1 MSVNTTVISLF
12 LFTMTAFPLRTLF
25 IVMFLALLAG
35 CANIVPPTGGK
46 KDTVPPQLVEISPKD
61 SLLNT
66 RVTKISM
73 EFDEYI
79 SLNEPGKEIQV
90 SPVLPVPV
98 ATVVNGKKLT
108 VKIPD
113 SLLKNNTTYRVSFGN
128 SIKDLNEG
136 NAFTSF
142 NYIFSTGSY
151 FDSLKLYGIV
161 YDAETGNHAT
171 NITLMLYDA
180 ALSDSAVVKE
190 KPVYVTPVV
199 EKGRYVFMG
208 LPADTFRIYALKDDN
223 GNLMYDGEEEK
234 IGFIDSVVVPVDS
247 VKLNEPVLLRVFKE
261 IVPPDSSDAEDSVKT
276 KTRGFNK
283 RKAEKA
289 DDKELRYAVA
299 VDTADIEKR
308 THDVNKPIRITFS
321 NPIDTYN
328 TDRIFVSYDS
338 MGTEVEVPYILKRDT
353 TEEVL
358 LLNTDWKENTV
369 YTIRLLKDFAQ
380 DTAKLMAMPSKHIFR
395 TKGNEDYG
403 VIVINVPSQYYG
415 NKYLLR
421 VGTEKDSIYQ
431 KPVTDTSVTIRRLN
445 PDKYYIR
452 IISDENENGKWDTG
466 DLFAKKQPELVVPYT
481 DAIELKAGWENV
493 IDFKTPLTEDLNP
506 KPKLKKGDAPPKRGE
521 KPADK

>member
-1 MSVNTTVISLF
+1 M
-12 LFTMTAFPLRTLF
+12 
-25 IVMFLALLAG
+25 AG

-46 KDTVPPQLVEISPKD
+46 KDTAPPQLVEISPKD

-113 SLLKNNTTYRVSFGN
+113 SLLKDNTTYRVSFGN

-136 NAFTSF
+136 NAFKTF

-161 YDAETGNHAT
+161 YDAETGSHAT
-171 NITLMLYDA
+171 NITIMLYDA
-180 ALSDSAVVKE
+180 ALSDSAIVKE
-190 KPVYVTPVV
+190 KPVYITRVV

-234 IGFIDSVVVPVDS
+234 IGFIDSLVVPVDS
-247 VKLNEPVLLRVFKE
+247 VMLNEPVVLRVFKE
-261 IVPPDSSDAEDSVKT
+261 IVPPDSLDENDSLKKQT
-276 KTRGFNK
+276 KPGFNK
-283 RKAEKA
+283 KRTDKV

-299 VDTADIEKR
+299 VDTANKEKR

-338 MGTEVEVPYILKRDT
+338 MGTEIEVAYTLKRDT

-358 LLNTDWKENTV
+358 LLNAEWKENTV
-369 YTIRLLKDFAQ
+369 YTVRLLKDFAQ

-395 TKGNEDYG
+395 TKGEEDYG
-403 VIVINVPSQYYG
+403 VIVIHVPSQYYG
-415 NKYLLR
+415 KKYLLR
-421 VGTEKDSIYQ
+421 VSTEKDSIYQ
-431 KPVTDTSVTIRRLN
+431 QPIIDTSVTIRRLN
-445 PDKYYIR
+445 PDKYNIR
-452 IISDENENGKWDTG
+452 IIEDVNENGKWDTG
-466 DLFAKKQPELVVPYT
+466 DLFAKKQPELVIPYT
-481 DAIELKAGWENV
+481 DVIELKAGWENV

-506 KPKLKKGDAPPKRGE
+506 KPKPKKGQAPPKRGE